1 MAIPRAVA
9 FIPAETESEHTC
21 TEVYRAAYSAT
32 NRIPTLP
39 SCGRQECKPCTY
51 IEDLTENRDQV
62 VAAMLRGTQ
71 HTTLNQL
78 PIENRLSKL
87 LLESLEGACARLQY
101 SCICYSGQQRDVQE
115 AIQNS
120 RSV

>member
-32 NRIPTLP
+32 NRVPTLP
-39 SCGRQECKPCTY
+39 SCGRQKCKPCTY
-51 IEDLTENRDQV
+51 IEELTENQV

-71 HTTLNQL
+71 YTTLNQL

-87 LLESLEGACARLQY
+87 LLEGACARLQY